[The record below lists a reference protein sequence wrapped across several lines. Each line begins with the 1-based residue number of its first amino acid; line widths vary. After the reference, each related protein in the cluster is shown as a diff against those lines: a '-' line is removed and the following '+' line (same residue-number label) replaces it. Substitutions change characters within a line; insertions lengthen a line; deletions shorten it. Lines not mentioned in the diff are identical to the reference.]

1 MLLEPLLME
10 RSKMIPEVPLH
21 LVLLLL
27 WVSYEKGSLGKE
39 EEYKVVGE
47 TLTVRCQYTP
57 EKPDHLDKAWCKK
70 IENENSCTL
79 LITRPKSWAKT
90 ENLRYSLSY
99 NISVITVNMS
109 GLQVE
114 DSGEYWCGRYN
125 STRNIID
132 ILKRVH
138 LIVAPA
144 QTQKTIQQKLTT
156 IIEATTITSV
166 PTRSQFNITGRTY
179 LMYTNIQL
187 PENSTSR
194 SQSMDHI
201 GFEDLKSPNCL
212 LTLALF
218 GLILTKA
225 LAFLILLILLFRFR
239 HQVNGDTGKVTEL
252 NKLEL
257 SKISFYPT
265 PDEVPDVPSAA
276 QDIK

>member
-1 MLLEPLLME
+1 ME
-10 RSKMIPEVPLH
+10 RSKMIPEVPLQ

-27 WVSYEKGSLGKE
+27 QVSYVRGSLGKE

-47 TLTVRCQYTP
+47 TLTVRCPYTP
-57 EKPDHLDKAWCKK
+57 EKSDHLDKAWCKK
-70 IENENSCTL
+70 TENEHSCTL

-90 ENLRYSLSY
+90 ENPRYSLSY
-99 NISVITVNMS
+99 DIGVITVNMS

-114 DSGEYWCGRYN
+114 DSGEYWCGKYN

-132 ILKRVH
+132 ILKIVH

-156 IIEATTITSV
+156 IIEVTTITSV
-166 PTRSQFNITGRTY
+166 PTRFQFNITDRTY

-194 SQSMDHI
+194 SQIMDHI

-212 LTLALF
+212 LILVVF
-218 GLILTKA
+218 GLLLTKA
-225 LAFLILLILLFRFR
+225 LAFLVLLILLFRFR
-239 HQVNGDTGKVTEL
+239 HQVNGNTGKVTEL

-257 SKISFYPT
+257 SKTSSYSI
-265 PDEVPDVPSAA
+265 PDEVPDAPNAV
-276 QDIK
+276 